1 MKCEKMA
8 GMLTLMPVLLMAA
21 GGLQAPPA
29 AGLSFTAPSAWQ
41 ARPASSTMRV
51 AEFVVPKAPGD
62 AEDAELIVYFFGG
75 TGGSVEANI
84 DRWVA
89 QMQQPDG
96 SASKDKAR
104 RDTQTVNGLKVTM
117 VDVTGTYI
125 AEVRPGATERYN
137 KPDFRLRAAVIET
150 ARGPYYIKMT
160 GPAKTM
166 TAADADFKK
175 FLATVR

>member
-1 MKCEKMA
+1 
-8 GMLTLMPVLLMAA
+8 MPLLLMVL
-21 GGLQAPPA
+21 GVFQAPPA
-29 AGLSFTAPSAWQ
+29 GGLSFTAPPAWQ
-41 ARPASSTMRV
+41 ARPAASTMRV

-75 TGGSVEANI
+75 TGGSVDANI

-96 SASKDKAR
+96 SASKDTAR
-104 RDTQTVNGLKVTM
+104 RDTQTINGLTVTM
-117 VDVTGTYI
+117 VDLTGTYI
-125 AEVRPGATERYN
+125 AEVRPGATERHH

-166 TAADADFKK
+166 TAADADFRT
-175 FLATVR
+175 FLSTVRYTR

>member
-1 MKCEKMA
+1 MA
-8 GMLTLMPVLLMAA
+8 DMQTLIPVVLMLLGAVQT
-21 GGLQAPPA
+21 PPA
-29 AGLSFTAPSAWQ
+29 GGLSFTAPAAWQ

-51 AEFVVPKAPGD
+51 AEFVVPKTPGD

-75 TGGSVEANI
+75 TGGSVDANI

-104 RDTQTVNGLKVTM
+104 RETQTVNGLKVTM
-117 VDVTGTYI
+117 VDLTGTYI
-125 AEVRPGATERYN
+125 AEVRPGATERHN

-166 TAADADFKK
+166 TAADADFKT
-175 FLATVR
+175 FLASVK

>member
-1 MKCEKMA
+1 MA
-8 GMLTLMPVLLMAA
+8 GMRTVMPVLLMVL

-29 AGLSFTAPSAWQ
+29 GGLSFTAPPAWQ
-41 ARPASSTMRV
+41 ARASSSTMRV
-51 AEFVVPKAPGD
+51 AEFVVPKTPGD

-75 TGGSVEANI
+75 SGGTVDANI

-89 QMQQPDG
+89 QIQQPDG

-104 RDTQTVNGLKVTM
+104 RDTQTINGLKVTM
-117 VDVTGTYI
+117 VDITGTYV
-125 AEVRPGATERYN
+125 AEVRPGATERHH
-137 KPDFRLRAAVIET
+137 KPDFRLRAAVIDT

-160 GPAKTM
+160 GPARTM

-175 FLATVR
+175 FLSTLK